1 MLLGLDQ
8 ETLALSTEQQQL
20 LQRIDLEGWLSR
32 QSNPVAQRLTARS
45 DTPWTEQDICD
56 LVRDVLAFSAATA
69 PVGPP
74 PNADPIGVG
83 DPHSEVSGPACAV
96 QIGQILGKIVAAT
109 NEAREAPL
117 PSVGPV
123 SGPRYPVNPFRRD
136 VVTALGRVK
145 FWRKLL
151 PSAITKMG
159 PDKVPSR
166 GLVLL
171 SAALYGGIF
180 DAELLVA
187 VARALGAAPV
197 TLGLANQHLYLQIS
211 VAWRGMQDFTRRTWY
226 PDPLT
231 ATLIARLAPG
241 QPQGSE
247 EDKDLKKS
255 NRLWNE
261 VIGALQSAGVGKAH
275 EPDSLSA
282 FFADL
287 RVASQLQMP
296 SLLAAYA
303 AHDVRS
309 QGLPARTLERIYS
322 VRPAQPIL
330 VDASEPAKSRQQP
343 EDKKVV
349 DSLGENPSEEELDWQ
364 KSLRKVLGQKDL
376 RDARRLFDKLLKDEP
391 PNRSATTRLIL
402 EFTEDLLSPGTGK
415 KQLRMS
421 TVRPWV
427 RTVIRHIGD
436 MLQESE
442 EDLIARSQVS
452 AEILEDIYREA
463 LEGIDPEDETPSVR
477 KKLAHSLRAFHNFLV
492 RKHRVKPLEDTSLLS
507 VHRLGSPVDANL
519 ITMEEYHKILEW
531 LDRNWPPTLDP
542 DLQPL
547 ARMMVILGFRCGL
560 RRSEALGIK
569 CAAVRGFGP
578 KPELLIQPSS
588 GHLLK
593 STSAKRRLPLFLLM
607 SEQECQQFLD
617 LAERGNYRPD
627 KRSLALLTIAGSYGL
642 EVSSRRL
649 LPIIHK
655 AMRAV
660 TNDPS
665 LRFHHLR
672 HSFATWTLMR
682 LMIGESGD
690 IPKHFRHLRKT
701 QSWLE
706 ESRDFCTQMYD
717 VLPATTRMHAYLMAQ
732 MMGHSHPTVTLQYYV
747 HGMDWLLDTCL
758 RSTPDFQPST
768 RTVALASGLPVR
780 TAYNLAQQGAA
791 AIPVRILT
799 RKWPEMATATPVAA
813 QQILFWPW
821 RAWDLLYRH
830 LSRKDGLPRIAGD
843 YGFSLDQ
850 AIGFLQRA
858 KYLRQMHA
866 RVRRKPG
873 SKGWQHGMMRRA
885 SKPESKRKTRTAC
898 PIRPHLETDT
908 NVVTTFASALTRLL
922 DGQPDLIPVLRYYVD
937 NIWKKQNQLFFRNP
951 NQPGDAIAYR
961 KLLEGMG
968 IKRSQHRFFVFHK
981 LQHCEQLEQWKVALG
996 LPKNVSIRRLTPPN
1010 ADSHSYD
1017 SWIGIEPCLS
1027 SSTPARG
1034 NNSTGTYGFRFLMLM
1049 GHIVYGETN
1058 IEQVCG
1064 DLIQELDKASDSPLK
1079 DRIQG
1084 SYREKRKWVKL
1095 EQFFPIIKGLLL
1107 PGGPLYE
1114 KTYTER
1120 KRLLIAYLQA
1130 ISETFPDAWADHKR
1144 SRYSRQK
1151 AASLLIMMELLPD
1164 VMQRSCD
1171 FHESFPYDL
1180 ETFKRQLEPVAGLI
1194 LLGNWRKSTVA
1205 ISRKSDR
1212 TKLVRQLKEALRVMP
1227 PFVGPT

>member
-20 LQRIDLEGWLSR
+20 LRRIDLEGWLSR

-56 LVRDVLAFSAATA
+56 LVGDVLAAFSAATA

-96 QIGQILGKIVAAT
+96 QIGQILGKIIAAT

-117 PSVGPV
+117 PSVGSV
-123 SGPRYPVNPFRRD
+123 SRPRYPVNPFRRD
-136 VVTALGRVK
+136 VVTALGRAK

-159 PDKVPSR
+159 PEEAPSR

-180 DAELLVA
+180 DTELLVA

-197 TLGLANQHLYLQIS
+197 TLGLGNQHLYLQIS

-247 EDKDLKKS
+247 EDKDLKAN

-261 VIGALQSAGVGKAH
+261 VIGALRSAGVDKAH

-303 AHDVRS
+303 AHGIRS

-330 VDASEPAKSRQQP
+330 VDASEQAKSRQQP

-364 KSLRKVLGQKDL
+364 KPLRKVLGQKDL
-376 RDARRLFDKLLKDEP
+376 RDARTLFDKLLKDEA

-402 EFTEDLLSPGTGK
+402 EFTEDLLSPETGK
-415 KQLRMS
+415 KKLRMS

-427 RTVIRHIGD
+427 RTVIRHVGD

-442 EDLIARSQVS
+442 EDLIAVSQVS

-477 KKLAHSLRAFHNFLV
+477 KRLAHSLRAFHNFLV
-492 RKHRVKPLEDTSLLS
+492 RKHGVKPLEDTSLFS
-507 VHRLGSPVDANL
+507 VHRIGSPVDANL
-519 ITMEEYHKILEW
+519 ITLEEYHKILEW

-542 DLQPL
+542 GLQPL

-560 RRSEALGIK
+560 RRGEALGIK

-593 STSAKRRLPLFLLM
+593 STSAKRRLPIFLLM
-607 SEQECQQFLD
+607 SEQECRQFLD
-617 LAERGNYRPD
+617 LAERGKYEPH

-682 LMIGESGD
+682 LMIGESGN
-690 IPKHFRHLRKT
+690 IPEHFRHLRKT
-701 QSWLE
+701 QPWLE
-706 ESRDFCTQMYD
+706 ESRAFCTQIYD

-747 HGMDWLLDTCL
+747 HAMDWLLDTCL

-799 RKWPEMATATPVAA
+799 RKWPEMATAIPVVAEE
-813 QQILFWPW
+813 IPSWPW
-821 RAWDLLYRH
+821 RAWGLLYRH
-830 LSRKDGLPRIAGD
+830 LCRGEDLPQIAGD
-843 YGFSLDQ
+843 YDFSLDQ
-850 AIGFLQRA
+850 AIGFCQRA
-858 KYLRQMHA
+858 RYLGQMGA
-866 RVRRKPG
+866 RVGRKRG
-873 SKGWQHGMMRRA
+873 SRGWQHGMLRMPSQFGDK
-885 SKPESKRKTRTAC
+885 SKVRTDC
-898 PIRPHLETDT
+898 PIEPRLGTDIK
-908 NVVTTFASALTRLL
+908 VVTTSAQALARLL
-922 DGQPDLIPVLRYYVD
+922 DRKPDLIPVLRYYVD
-937 NIWKKQNQLFFRNP
+937 NIWQQQNQLFFRDP
-951 NQPGDAIAYR
+951 DQPSQAIAYLE
-961 KLLEGMG
+961 LLKGMG

-981 LQHCEQLEQWKVALG
+981 LRHCKQLEQWKVALG
-996 LPKNVSIRRLTPPN
+996 LPKNVAIRRLPPPN
-1010 ADSHSYD
+1010 ADSPSYD
-1017 SWIGIEPCLS
+1017 SWIGIEACLS
-1027 SSTPARG
+1027 TSTPARG
-1034 NNSTGTYGFRFLMLM
+1034 NNSTGTYGFRFLMIM
-1049 GHIVYGETN
+1049 GHIVYGETDM
-1058 IEQVCG
+1058 EQVSRE
-1064 DLIQELDKASDSPLK
+1064 LIDKLQEAPDSPLI
-1079 DRIQG
+1079 RA
-1084 SYREKRKWVKL
+1084 WVSASWSEGQL
-1095 EQFFPIIKGLLL
+1095 LQVIKGLLS

-1114 KTYTER
+1114 KSYTER
-1120 KRLLIAYLQA
+1120 MRLLIDYFRAV
-1130 ISETFPDAWADHKR
+1130 SEIFPDAWVYDAHH
-1144 SRYSRQK
+1144 SREK
-1151 AASLLIMMELLPD
+1151 TASILIMMKRLPN
-1164 VMQRSCD
+1164 VMQRCD
-1171 FHESFPYDL
+1171 SHEGSAYSF
-1180 ETFKRQLEPVAGLI
+1180 FKRQLELI
-1194 LLGNWRKSTVA
+1194 
-1205 ISRKSDR
+1205 
-1212 TKLVRQLKEALRVMP
+1212 QALTSVS
-1227 PFVGPT
+1227 FS